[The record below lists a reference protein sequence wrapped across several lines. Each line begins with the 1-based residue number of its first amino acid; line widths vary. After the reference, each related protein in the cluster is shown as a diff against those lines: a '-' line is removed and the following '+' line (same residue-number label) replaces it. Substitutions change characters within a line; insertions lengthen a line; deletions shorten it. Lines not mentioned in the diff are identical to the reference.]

1 MTTELPSLAQTF
13 LIEYL
18 DLPEA
23 TGLPDAHWETFQL
36 RHLNNQSLLAITDKS
51 RQVGWSWLA
60 AAESVAVSCIEK
72 RTPNIFVSIN
82 KDEAAE
88 KIRYAKA
95 VIEALDKQVRPKLIT
110 DNAFELEFENGSRL
124 ISHPCRPVR
133 GKARARV
140 YLDEFAHYMRDREI
154 YQSAVPVIT
163 KGGVIRIGSSPL
175 GAGGMFWEIFAESM
189 QPYPGYVRDTIPW
202 WQVRA
207 LCKNTRAAT
216 IKAPGMATADRVY
229 RYGTDRVIT
238 IYENMPLEDFQ
249 QEYECE
255 WVDESVAWIDW
266 DLIRRN
272 QVESQDSK
280 LDYLRVKTPDAA
292 LSAIDELLRMIQ
304 EGKIEPVLVG
314 GMDIGRRHDTSEI
327 VLLGKGTTAQI
338 PYRLGITLD
347 RQEFDTQAAVVDK
360 LLDRLPISQFMIDQ
374 NGIGMQLAENA
385 ARRWGVRV
393 QPAEFT
399 NPNKELWAVEVKLR
413 FQRAEIPIPTDRDF
427 VYQVH
432 SIKKKTTAAKNAVFD
447 CEASEK
453 HHADQFWALALAVW
467 SAKPQSAAEDWIN
480 KIKSEVKEQENE
492 RSKRLAVG
500 RVRRR

>member
-1 MTTELPSLAQTF
+1 VSTEAPSLVTTF

-23 TGLPDAHWETFQL
+23 TGLPDASWETFQI
-36 RHLNNQSLLAITDKS
+36 RHLNNPKLLGITDKS

-60 AAESVAVSCIEK
+60 AAESVGISCIQ
-72 RTPNIFVSIN
+72 RRNTSIFVSIN
-82 KDEAAE
+82 QDEAQE

-95 VIEALDKQVRPKLIT
+95 VIEALDKEVRPKLIT
-110 DNAFELEFENGSRL
+110 DNAYELEFQNGSRL

-140 YLDEFAHYMRDREI
+140 YLDEFAHYARDREI
-154 YQSAVPVIT
+154 YQSAVPVIS
-163 KGGVIRIGSSPL
+163 KGGVLRIGSSPL

-189 QPYPGYVRDTIPW
+189 QRYPGYVRDVIPW

-207 LCKNTRAAT
+207 LCRDVRKASLL
-216 IKAPGMATADRVY
+216 APGMTTADRVY
-229 RYGTDRVIT
+229 RFGTERIIT

-266 DLIRRN
+266 ELIKRN
-272 QVESQDSK
+272 QLESQDGK
-280 LDYLRVKTPDAA
+280 LEYLRAKTPDAA
-292 LSAIDELLRMIQ
+292 LAAIDELAGLIRA
-304 EGKIEPVLVG
+304 GKVEPVLVG

-327 VLLGKGTTAQI
+327 TLLGKSTTGQT

-347 RQEFDTQAAVVDK
+347 RCEFDTQALVVDTIME
-360 LLDRLPISQFMIDQ
+360 RLPVSQFMIDQ
-374 NGIGMQLAENA
+374 NGIGMQLVETAV
-385 ARRWGVRV
+385 RKWGARV

-427 VYQVH
+427 TYQVH
-432 SIKKKTTAAKNAVFD
+432 SVKKKVTESKNAVFD
-447 CEASEK
+447 CDASEK

-467 SAKPQSAAEDWIN
+467 ASKPQSAAEDWIGKN
-480 KIKSEVKEQENE
+480 KSILEEQENE
-492 RSKRLAVG
+492 RSKRIEVG